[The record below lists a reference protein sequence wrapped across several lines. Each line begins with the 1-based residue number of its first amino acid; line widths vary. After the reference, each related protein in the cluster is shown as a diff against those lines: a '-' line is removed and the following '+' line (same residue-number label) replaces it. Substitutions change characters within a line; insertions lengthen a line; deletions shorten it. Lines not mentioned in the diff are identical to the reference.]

1 MIKTLLKKAG
11 EKDFSEDE
19 KMTTKRDL
27 DKIVFLAKAFFVEK
41 PFFINKKE
49 KVIFQRVQKIQF
61 FFYWHVFSK
70 KKKTRNDERT
80 FFDEKSNDRNSEIKF
95 LEG

>member
-19 KMTTKRDL
+19 EMTTKRDL
-27 DKIVFLAKAFFVEK
+27 DKIVFLAKAFSV
-41 PFFINKKE
+41 KKTSFY
-49 KVIFQRVQKIQF
+49 KQKGKSIFPTSSKNSVF
-61 FFYWHVFSK
+61 FFTCVLK
-70 KKKTRNDERT
+70 KKKREMLKEL
-80 FFDEKSNDRNSEIKF
+80 FFGEISNDRNLEIKF

>member
-19 KMTTKRDL
+19 EMTTKRDL
-27 DKIVFLAKAFFVEK
+27 DKIVFLAKAFSGEK
-41 PFFINKKE
+41 PLFINKKE

-61 FFYWHVFSK
+61 FWWHVFLKKNDKCSK
-70 KKKTRNDERT
+70 N
-80 FFDEKSNDRNSEIKF
+80 FFLVRYQMTEI
-95 LEG
+95 